1 MAKSIRHI
9 LKKKKDYK
17 VGGTLLIECD
27 GERFFGPGR
36 AELLELIDETGSL
49 NQAAKQMRM
58 SYKKAWEMISKL
70 NVQSVQPL
78 VILKTGGEKGG
89 GSVITAEAR
98 ELITSHRLLR
108 KRFQAFLE
116 KETER
121 LYD

>member
-1 MAKSIRHI
+1 MANLVKNIF
-9 LKKKKDYK
+9 KQKNNYK
-17 VGGTLLIECD
+17 VSGNLLIECD

-36 AELLELIDETGSL
+36 AELLELIEQTGSL

-58 SYKKAWEMISKL
+58 SYKKAWEMISQL
-70 NVQSVQPL
+70 NAQSTKPL
-78 VILKTGGEKGG
+78 VILKTGGENGG

-116 KETER
+116 KETKR